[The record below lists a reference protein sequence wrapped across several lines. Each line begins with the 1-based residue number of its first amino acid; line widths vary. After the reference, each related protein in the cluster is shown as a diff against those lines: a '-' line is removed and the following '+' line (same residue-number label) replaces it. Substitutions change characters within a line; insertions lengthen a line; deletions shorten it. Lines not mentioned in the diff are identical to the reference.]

1 MRLVLATAVV
11 LSLFTNPTMAEP
23 TVKLHAAGSLKA
35 AMSDIADLYEKTHGV
50 TVVRAFG
57 PGRSKPGRLRA
68 ATRKNRGQRDRR
80 GGRVWQV
87 MKRAST
93 RGMAACARGV

>member
-35 AMSDIADLYEKTHGV
+35 AMSVFAPAGSPPNRLSIAAD
-50 TVVRAFG
+50 
-57 PGRSKPGRLRA
+57 PGNG
-68 ATRKNRGQRDRR
+68 
-80 GGRVWQV
+80 
-87 MKRAST
+87 
-93 RGMAACARGV
+93 